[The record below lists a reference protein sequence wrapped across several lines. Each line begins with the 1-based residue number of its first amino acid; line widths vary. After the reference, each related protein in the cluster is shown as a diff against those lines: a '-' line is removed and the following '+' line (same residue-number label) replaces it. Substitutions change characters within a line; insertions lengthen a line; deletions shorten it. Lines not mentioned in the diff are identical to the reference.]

1 MKMSRLQTNNGE
13 TSLTDVLL
21 HKLEPWANNPP
32 DYHEMQRLYKA
43 YGNFKAAIKRK
54 EREITRIEESITAE
68 IDKPRSNEAK
78 QKKLKAT
85 VGLKDDLAELEAE
98 FAIIES
104 EVKALEF
111 LKTMFQAA
119 TFRVKQMYDI

>member
-1 MKMSRLQTNNGE
+1 MRMSRLQNNGDV
-13 TSLTDVLL
+13 SLADALL
-21 HKLEPWANNPP
+21 KKLEPWANNPP
-32 DYHEMQRLYKA
+32 DYHEMKRLYDE
-43 YGNFKAAIKRK
+43 YGKLKAAIKRK

-85 VGLKDDLAELEAE
+85 ADLKDDLAELEAE